1 MTGGDVFANAVG
13 GVHLKSPMGIADVIQ
28 DKMAWSMKTIMNSIP
43 HTTKCR
49 PRLIIGRNSTDYS
62 LGIADPHKDVQATGD
77 AVLQIWNRRV
87 DIAYQDFTSVR
98 TVILIRN
105 FDNFKFTLFEEDTR
119 RFIPSEYEWEENER
133 GNFEGYEIETQQ
145 HRLTWQPSGS
155 QFSIYTHIPKNA
167 FKFKIRIPPLL
178 DINKTLEQ
186 IDYSDEWVEIVSP

>member
-133 GNFEGYEIETQQ
+133 GNFEGYEIE
-145 HRLTWQPSGS
+145 S
-155 QFSIYTHIPKNA
+155 NVV
-167 FKFKIRIPPLL
+167 LL
-178 DINKTLEQ
+178 I
-186 IDYSDEWVEIVSP
+186 